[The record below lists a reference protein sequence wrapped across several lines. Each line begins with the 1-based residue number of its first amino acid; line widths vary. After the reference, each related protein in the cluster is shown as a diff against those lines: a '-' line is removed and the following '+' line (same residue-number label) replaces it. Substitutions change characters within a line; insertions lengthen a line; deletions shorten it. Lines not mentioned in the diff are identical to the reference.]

1 MDLARYVV
9 DAVVVEGRSY
19 REVARAHGVS
29 KSWVGKLVGR
39 FRAGG
44 YPATQPRSRVAKR
57 IPHRTP
63 DALQDE
69 IVALRKELA
78 ELGPGRR
85 GGDDPLPPRHAP

>member
-39 FRAGG
+39 FRTGG
-44 YPATQPRSRVAKR
+44 YPPDPAEVPGRQAHPATQVIGPLWLACTRHSG
-57 IPHRTP
+57 H
-63 DALQDE
+63 DAGIL
-69 IVALRKELA
+69 V
-78 ELGPGRR
+78 P
-85 GGDDPLPPRHAP
+85 